1 MVRPAVDISG
11 LIAAIGGTRDGGGR
25 SGGRSEDA
33 KKAFRTLR
41 CPRPSHSTPEQSVP
55 HQQLTL

>member
-11 LIAAIGGTRDGGGR
+11 LIAAIGRTRDGGGG
-25 SGGRSEDA
+25 GGRSEDA

-55 HQQLTL
+55 YQQLTL